1 MKWAILSTWNKHF
14 HRNLCAKTDFG
25 YSFKIVKFLGN
36 LCYLPVSYIKTCS
49 HWGHFLSWKIYVV
62 FFFLGFSWNPCGI
75 YCFHVEQYIP
85 FTFVQKYRGLSQFMK
100 LLNRDG
106 KWKNKLYCHGIVL
119 ATFCLWVVDPDL
131 TLNNL

>member
-1 MKWAILSTWNKHF
+1 MLSLGTFSKLKNLRSFFLFGFQLESLWGILFPCGTV
-14 HRNLCAKTDFG
+14 
-25 YSFKIVKFLGN
+25 YSFHI
-36 LCYLPVSYIKTCS
+36 
-49 HWGHFLSWKIYVV
+49 
-62 FFFLGFSWNPCGI
+62 
-75 YCFHVEQYIP
+75 
-85 FTFVQKYRGLSQFMK
+85 QKYRGLSQFMK